1 MSMASPI
8 ATSLD
13 SLSVRI
19 ATINEPSQKDPAR
32 FVIIQS
38 ELEALGKE
46 IGANESNLPYLER
59 FTAIQD
65 EFRIAQEVAQKHSAD
80 SRGMGSRSVSYTPS
94 SQRFGSSRSAPVYQ
108 QAPGRPLPP
117 GVQRTMG
124 SINQYT
130 DRSPEA
136 PIFSSYNRNT
146 CPCTS
151 LAFASRFLNYG
162 TTGLDGNMVDNV
174 IRIGQDTYLERMA
187 HRREALRTVAIP
199 VELQDSV
206 RGTMMAPA
214 DALGAFESFVGERP
228 RSPDAFF
235 LVDLGPKIEG
245 TLSGALNKSI
255 IPDAQ
260 RNGGRT
266 IVPLKLKGQ
275 TFFALIDVTG
285 REIKSSLCTAEGQP
299 LPGTES
305 RFPKSGR
312 GVAMT
317 SKALVGLMTTECRKA
332 QLAAFIQKEL
342 VPLAQFH
349 PSGRVASTIT
359 INGQITAIGI
369 DASGPTV
376 KVTLF
381 DSHGNRPLTGSG
393 NGFVYQADGV
403 NDAADVLLRMML
415 VRDTEIDVRGAVTE
429 SQMKMIRGSVGSVN
443 EVGSC
448 VLLPREE
455 LVPFG
460 AVPVVRG
467 PDARDVGSSAAYD
480 PDRLEQLEEKE
491 HKDSRDRGSS
501 PLVSREEASP
511 LLSAVGQQ
519 SPVLDSAPTQ
529 MEKRPASAPTLPVSS
544 EVERTPPRLTSE
556 LQAERSST
564 LVSPQPQRPA
574 STPPRRPSTSLVQEE
589 RSAPLTSPEPTA
601 PVQQDPRLE
610 RMLAAGLKKSILPQA
625 RAQLDGRIIIPIT
638 TKTGIHHVLFEVT
651 REAIKSSL
659 CSQAGVPVAQ
669 TQSTFANDDEGIRM
683 TSKALVGFMLTASQK
698 L

>member
-46 IGANESNLPYLER
+46 IGASESNLPYLER

-65 EFRIAQEVAQKHSAD
+65 QFRVAQEVSQKRSSD
-80 SRGMGSRSVSYTPS
+80 SRGMGSRSVSYSPS
-94 SQRFGSSRSAPVYQ
+94 SQRFGSSGSAPVYQ

-136 PIFSSYNRNT
+136 PVFSSYNRNT

-151 LAFASRFLNYG
+151 LAFASRFLNHG
-162 TTGLDGNMVDNV
+162 TVGLDGNMVDNV
-174 IRIGQDTYLERMA
+174 IRIGQDSYLDRMA
-187 HRREALRTVAIP
+187 HRRETLRRLEIP
-199 VELQDSV
+199 VELRDSV

-214 DALGAFESFVGERP
+214 DALGAFEHFVGERP

-235 LVDLGPKIEG
+235 LADLGPKIEG
-245 TLSGALNKSI
+245 ILTGALNKSI
-255 IPDAQ
+255 IPDALQ
-260 RNGGRT
+260 KGGRT
-266 IVPLKLKGQ
+266 IVPLKVKGH
-275 TFFALIDVTG
+275 TFHALIEVTG
-285 REIKSSLCTAEGQP
+285 QEIKSSLCTSEGQP

-305 RFPKSGR
+305 RFPNSGR

-332 QLAAFIQKEL
+332 QLADFIQKEL
-342 VPLAQFH
+342 VPLAEFH

-393 NGFVYQADGV
+393 SGFVYQADGV

-460 AVPVVRG
+460 VPVVQDR
-467 PDARDVGSSAAYD
+467 DVRDVGSSAARD
-480 PDRLEQLEEKE
+480 PDRFEQLEEK
-491 HKDSRDRGSS
+491 DSRDMSS
-501 PLVSREEASP
+501 SSLVSREESP
-511 LLSAVGQQ
+511 RLVSSGVGQQ
-519 SPVLDSAPTQ
+519 SPVLDSAPRQ

-556 LQAERSST
+556 LQAERLSI
-564 LVSPQPQRPA
+564 LVSPQPQCPA
-574 STPPRRPSTSLVQEE
+574 STPPRRPSSSLVQEE
-589 RSAPLTSPEPTA
+589 QSAPLTSPEPTA

-651 REAIKSSL
+651 SEAIKSSL
-659 CSQAGVPVAQ
+659 CSQAGVPAAQ

-683 TSKALVGFMLTASQK
+683 TAKALVGFMLTASQR